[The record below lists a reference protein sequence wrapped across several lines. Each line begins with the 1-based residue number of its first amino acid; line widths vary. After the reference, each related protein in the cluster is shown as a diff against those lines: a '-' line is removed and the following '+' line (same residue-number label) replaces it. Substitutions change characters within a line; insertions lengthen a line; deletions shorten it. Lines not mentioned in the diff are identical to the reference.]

1 MDPVSTK
8 KSATLMCGALLAS
21 IMVIPET
28 ATADPDQIFGVTS
41 ANGNF
46 SVQSFVH
53 QFLGPPTTYGL
64 SAYPL
69 VVSSALSDRPGFDFE
84 LTWDLTG
91 FDTSFFAPDDMFWV
105 ELDIK
110 DENTDTPIIAI
121 GVKDWEG
128 VEITDWIDLTGNGSG
143 FTNGTIG
150 LAFPFFHIQPTG
162 SGHEFFTIQW
172 AQVPTPGALALLG
185 LAGVV
190 GRRRR
195 R

>member
-1 MDPVSTK
+1 MNPVATK
-8 KSATLMCGALLAS
+8 KSAALMCGALLAS
-21 IMVIPET
+21 ILVIPET
-28 ATADPDQIFGVTS
+28 ATADPDVILGVTS
-41 ANGNF
+41 SNGDF

-64 SAYPL
+64 SIYPL

-84 LTWDLTG
+84 MTWDLTG
-91 FDTSFFAPDDMFWV
+91 FGVNFFLANDLFYV

-110 DENTDTPIIAI
+110 DDNTETPIIAI
-121 GVKDWEG
+121 FVKDWEG
-128 VEITDWIDLTGNGSG
+128 NEITDWIDLTGTGTG

-150 LAFPFFHIQPTG
+150 LAFPFFHLQPEG

-172 AQVPTPGALALLG
+172 AQIPAPGALALLG

-190 GRRRR
+190 SRRRR